1 MTNPTAQ
8 LLEQHFDTAFSA
20 PNGIKKLRE
29 LILNLAMQGKLVA
42 QDPND
47 QPASEL
53 LKEITVEKER
63 LVKEGKI
70 KKQKPL
76 PAIGEDEK
84 PYLLPQGWE
93 WVRLGEISYIFSGN
107 SFQSTDFITEGGV
120 KVIKITNAGVGCLID
135 TNEFLPIEFLNKYK
149 DFVVYKNDLVLAL
162 TRPYISAGLKVSV
175 CTEDFDHSLLNQR
188 VAAIRLFFQHDFI
201 YRYLSSPYVL
211 SLYQERFN
219 ANGLQPNLKMSDVSD
234 LMIPLPPLA
243 EQQRIVAK
251 IDELMVKCDALEALQ
266 QAQASQRTQ
275 THQAA
280 IQQLLTTDD
289 TPTAWRF
296 LKTHFETLYQDK
308 ANVKELRKA
317 ILQLAVMGKLLP
329 QDPKDQPASE
339 LLKQITAEKERLVKE
354 GKIKK
359 QKPLPAIDEDEKPYE
374 LPHGWEWVRLGDA
387 ISQMDSGWS
396 PKCETVSAKDD
407 EWGVLKTTSVQPMC
421 FYSNENK
428 SLPTKFQP
436 RIEIQVNEG
445 DILITRAGPRNR
457 VGITCVAKSVRHN
470 LMLSD
475 KIIRFKI
482 IGNRIYA
489 DYCALFLNVGFGSE
503 QIEKMKSGMADSQVN
518 ISQDK
523 IKQIVLYIPPLTEQQ
538 RIVAKIDQLMSLCD
552 QLEARIDECT
562 GKQSELLAA
571 VMSEV

>member
-84 PYLLPQGWE
+84 PYPLPQGWE
-93 WVRLGEISYIFSGN
+93 WVRLRDVSFDWGQKTPNNDFFYIDVGSVDNTKG
-107 SFQSTDFITEGGV
+107 SLIEELQTVKAVDAPSRARKLVAKGTVIYSTV
-120 KVIKITNAGVGCLID
+120 
-135 TNEFLPIEFLNKYK
+135 
-149 DFVVYKNDLVLAL
+149 
-162 TRPYISAGLKVSV
+162 RPY
-175 CTEDFDHSLLNQR
+175 LLNIAVIEKDYDKELIASTAFAIIHTYSSVYNYFVYHYLKSSIFVQYVESAMKG
-188 VAAIRLFFQHDFI
+188 VAYPAINDGDFFQGFC
-201 YRYLSSPYVL
+201 
-211 SLYQERFN
+211 
-219 ANGLQPNLKMSDVSD
+219 
-234 LMIPLPPLA
+234 PLPPLA

-251 IDELMVKCDALEALQ
+251 IDELMAKCDALEALQ
-266 QAQASQRTQ
+266 QAQATQ
-275 THQAA
+275 CTQAHQAA

-317 ILQLAVMGKLLP
+317 ILQLAVMGKLVP
-329 QDPKDQPASE
+329 QDPNDQPASE
-339 LLKQITAEKERLVKE
+339 LLKEIAAEKERLVKE

-359 QKPLPAIDEDEKPYE
+359 QKPLPAIGEDEKPYP
-374 LPHGWEWVRLGDA
+374 LPQGWEWVRLGD
-387 ISQMDSGWS
+387 QGFLQTGTTPTTKD
-396 PKCETVSAKDD
+396 PKNYGSFIPFV
-407 EWGVLKTTSVQPMC
+407 GP
-421 FYSNENK
+421 
-428 SLPTKFQP
+428 
-436 RIEIQVNEG
+436 G
-445 DILITRAGPRNR
+445 DIQNGEIDYYASGLSEQGLASARLIDADSILMVCIGGSIGKFAINDRDVTCNQQINT
-457 VGITCVAKSVRHN
+457 IT
-470 LMLSD
+470 MLNPLPIKFTAITMASNY
-475 KIIRFKI
+475 FQ
-482 IGNRIYA
+482 NQV
-489 DYCALFLNVGFGSE
+489 FLNSSGSATP
-503 QIEKMKSGMADSQVN
+503 IIN
-518 ISQDK
+518 
-523 IKQIVLYIPPLTEQQ
+523 KQKWSEIIVPLPPLAEQQ

-552 QLEARIDECT
+552 NLEQQIDASQV
-562 GKQSELLAA
+562 KQSELLAT
-571 VMSEV
+571 VMSGV